1 MQQARENE
9 KRQREDKI
17 KRIMSSFADSVVKD
31 QKQIILEEDRKMMK
45 HIMDQNDREL
55 QEERKKKE

>member
-1 MQQARENE
+1 
-9 KRQREDKI
+9 
-17 KRIMSSFADSVVKD
+17 MSSFADSVVKD

>member
-31 QKQIILEEDRKMMK
+31 QKAIIKEEDNKMMR
-45 HIMDQNDREL
+45 HIIE
-55 QEERKKKE
+55 